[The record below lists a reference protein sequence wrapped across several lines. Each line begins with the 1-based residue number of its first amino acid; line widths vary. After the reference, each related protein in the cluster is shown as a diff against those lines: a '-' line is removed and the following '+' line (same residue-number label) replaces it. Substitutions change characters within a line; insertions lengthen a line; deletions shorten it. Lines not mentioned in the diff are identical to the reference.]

1 MSHLLTIRSAS
12 VFSDT
17 YSCKRTDAP
26 DCLPERCVVQCSMFL
41 YAASRHLLVILS
53 EQQLAI
59 LGHLGIFLLTSQQL
73 FDRLSF

>member
-1 MSHLLTIRSAS
+1 MSYLLTIRTAI

-17 YSCKRTDAP
+17 YSCKRTDAL
-26 DCLPERCVVQCSMFL
+26 DCLPVGCVVQYSMFL
-41 YAASRHLLVILS
+41 DTASRHLLIILS

-59 LGHLGIFLLTSQQL
+59 LGRLGIFLLTSQQL